1 MKQFYSSIIGFIIG
15 AVILCVLGTFQKMY
29 IGAPLVIKGF
39 AVPFLFGGIS
49 GLIIGLWNFKLRKT
63 ASKLQ
68 KSKDYLEQQVKER
81 TAELSKTNEILKWEI
96 EERKKGEETLRE
108 RTAELRKSEERWQFA
123 LEGAGDGLWD
133 WDAVTN
139 HVHFSAQWKAMLGYA
154 PQEIGDT
161 LDEWDRR
168 VHPEDKAAVY
178 ADLERH
184 IRQETKTY
192 ENEHRLM
199 CKDGS
204 YKWILDRGKVIEWTE
219 DGKPRR
225 VIGTHAD
232 ISERKQAEEALLE
245 SEERLSLAVSGT
257 GVGLWDWNM
266 VDDVVHFSPQWKR
279 MLGYEEHEV
288 EDAFTGW
295 KELWHPDDADTIE
308 RAVDNYMSGKTS
320 EYEIEHRLRHK
331 NGTWRWILTRGDIV
345 KDSEGKPVRWVGTNL
360 DVTERKQAE
369 KERETLQSQLRR
381 SQKMEAIGT
390 LAGGIAHDFNN
401 ILTGILGYGQLAQ
414 MKLDPESEVHTDL
427 KEVLQSANR
436 AKSLI
441 QQILAVG
448 RSQEQ
453 ERQPMQLKYIVKEAI
468 KFLKSTLPSTIEIQE
483 KWDQDIGIIDADPT
497 QMHQVVM
504 NLCTNA
510 GYAMEK
516 DGGILE
522 VSLQNEELRMKNEEL
537 GLEPGPYLKLSVS
550 DTGYGIAPEI
560 REKIFDPYFTTKER
574 GEGTGIGLSVVHG
587 IVAQH
592 GGDITVESE
601 PGKGSA
607 FHIYLPLTQAE
618 EDQPQVKE
626 ETPLPKGTERVLF
639 IDDEATL
646 ARMGKEMLSGLGYDV
661 TAMTDSLEALALF
674 RQDPKQFDLIITDT
688 TMPHMPGDILAHK
701 MMQIRPDI
709 PIIICT
715 GHSKRISPEKA
726 EEMGIKGFLMK
737 PPAMRDLADMVRKA
751 LD

>member
-1 MKQFYSSIIGFIIG
+1 MDITQIRKVEEKQKRVEEALRESEEKYRSIFNNAQVGIFRTRISDGK
-15 AVILCVLGTFQKMY
+15 VLECNDRFARTYGYETPEECIDDFVMSERYTDPGIRKKMV
-29 IGAPLVIKGF
+29 ASLMEKGEVNDIEACF
-39 AVPFLFGGIS
+39 S
-49 GLIIGLWNFKLRKT
+49 RKDGDEVWIRFS
-63 ASKLQ
+63 ARAYPE
-68 KSKDYLEQQVKER
+68 DGYLEGVGYDITEEK
-81 TAELSKTNEILKWEI
+81 KTLE
-96 EERKKGEETLRE
+96 
-108 RTAELRKSEERWQFA
+108 ALRKSEAQKRAILDSSLDRIRLVDRDLRIIWANKTTTRELDITSEALVGKICYELFAERDTPCPGCPMIKA
-123 LEGAGDGLWD
+123 LKSGKIEHAVLHQKKSKGIPGESYWD
-133 WDAVTN
+133 SYAVPIKDDSGHIVN
-139 HVHFSAQWKAMLGYA
+139 LI
-154 PQEIGDT
+154 EISRNIT
-161 LDEWDRR
+161 ES
-168 VHPEDKAAVY
+168 KK
-178 ADLERH
+178 
-184 IRQETKTY
+184 RQEEKGG
-192 ENEHRLM
+192 L
-199 CKDGS
+199 
-204 YKWILDRGKVIEWTE
+204 
-219 DGKPRR
+219 
-225 VIGTHAD
+225 
-232 ISERKQAEEALLE
+232 EA
-245 SEERLSLAVSGT
+245 
-257 GVGLWDWNM
+257 
-266 VDDVVHFSPQWKR
+266 
-279 MLGYEEHEV
+279 
-288 EDAFTGW
+288 
-295 KELWHPDDADTIE
+295 
-308 RAVDNYMSGKTS
+308 
-320 EYEIEHRLRHK
+320 
-331 NGTWRWILTRGDIV
+331 
-345 KDSEGKPVRWVGTNL
+345 
-360 DVTERKQAE
+360 
-369 KERETLQSQLRR
+369 QLRR

-453 ERQPMQLKYIVKEAI
+453 ERQAMQLKYIVKEAI

-537 GLEPGPYLKLSVS
+537 GLEPGPYLKLTVS

-674 RQDPKQFDLIITDT
+674 KEDPKQFDLVITDT
-688 TMPHMPGDILAHK
+688 TMPHMPGDILAQE
-701 MMQIRPDI
+701 MMR
-709 PIIICT
+709 
-715 GHSKRISPEKA
+715 S
-726 EEMGIKGFLMK
+726 EEHTSELQ
-737 PPAMRDLADMVRKA
+737 VTQ
-751 LD
+751 